1 MRSHL
6 SPEQSRQLESL
17 LVDRQQDLDRQ
28 LAEHQDGLSRAE
40 HAHDLLLQESD
51 DVPQRENE
59 REMDLARVD
68 QVTQELAAVA
78 AALRRLREG
87 DYGICADCGAD
98 IPFARL
104 QVEPW
109 ALRCV
114 ACETRREKAR

>member
-1 MRSHL
+1 MKSHL
-6 SPEQSRQLESL
+6 SPEQSRQLESQ
-17 LVDRQQDLDRQ
+17 LVERQQDLDRQ
-28 LAEHQDGLSRAE
+28 LAEHNDGLSRAE

-68 QVTQELAAVA
+68 LVTQELGAVA

-87 DYGICADCGAD
+87 EFGSCTDCGAD

-114 ACETRREKAR
+114 ACETLREKAR